1 MKMQNENANLFIVI
15 LFCLW
20 LTGLQAQSV
29 KDIDG
34 NVYHTVTIGKQVWMA
49 ENLKT
54 TRFHN
59 GDLIG
64 TTTPA
69 TEDISGET
77 TPKYQWVYDG
87 NETNLETYGRLY
99 TWYAVA
105 DRRNICPAGFHVPTE
120 SEWSTMIACLGGE
133 IVAGDKLK
141 ETGINHWKSPNTGST
156 NESGFTAR
164 PGGYRYGSGS
174 FYDVCGTGNWWSSTE
189 FSVYNAWCYTIYYYP
204 KSVKKHNSNKTND
217 LSVRCVRD

>member
-1 MKMQNENANLFIVI
+1 LITLNHQIVKQKNKTKKQNENANLFIVI

-99 TWYAVA
+99 T
-105 DRRNICPAGFHVPTE
+105 
-120 SEWSTMIACLGGE
+120 
-133 IVAGDKLK
+133 
-141 ETGINHWKSPNTGST
+141 
-156 NESGFTAR
+156 
-164 PGGYRYGSGS
+164 
-174 FYDVCGTGNWWSSTE
+174 
-189 FSVYNAWCYTIYYYP
+189 
-204 KSVKKHNSNKTND
+204 
-217 LSVRCVRD
+217 